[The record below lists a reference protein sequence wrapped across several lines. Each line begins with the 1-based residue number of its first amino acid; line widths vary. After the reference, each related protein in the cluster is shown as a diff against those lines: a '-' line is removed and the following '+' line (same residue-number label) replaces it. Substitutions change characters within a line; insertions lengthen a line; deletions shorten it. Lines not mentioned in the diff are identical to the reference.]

1 MMAKQVETSASSVIE
16 INTAADST
24 WANVAQNLPE
34 QLTINGKDYKTAD
47 LSVDTKKLLAIYL
60 SDLRIVGEQ
69 KEMLALAELGLKALA
84 AEIANNLP
92 DC

>member
-1 MMAKQVETSASSVIE
+1 MVMANKAASSGIE

-24 WANVAQNLPE
+24 WANLAESLPDN
-34 QLTINGKDYKTAD
+34 LTINGKEYNTAD
-47 LSVDTKKLLAIYL
+47 LSANTKKLLAIYL

-84 AEIANNLP
+84 AEIASTLP
-92 DC
+92 DG